1 MKTKIIISLLTI
13 VLSIS
18 SCVFAVPWP
27 NSVSDS
33 DRAYLKVLMKDTWHY
48 IDFYISPETGF
59 PYDSNQAKDITNTTN
74 VGLYLT
80 SVCMAY
86 KLGYVSE
93 DHAVARITKILD
105 SLDTYGNWG
114 RLYNNWLDPEGKNRM
129 AKPGPNNISDYNKL
143 PAGLIVVRRT
153 FPQLNKR
160 CTAFLNEIP
169 WERFHDAGTGR
180 IYYEFDVANKSMRNP
195 VYFYRGEDK
204 ILGHFLMIASGKVPA
219 YTWDKHDLS
228 DEARY
233 GYQYYKHG
241 WQGGGLFMQ
250 FICDMFLDNEGTLL
264 GKSSVN
270 FTWAQILHASK
281 IGAPVWGWSACVSPN
296 GPYLGM
302 GGLVDEVVT
311 PHASVLAVSLF
322 PSEVASNLRR
332 LEEYGLRAPFMV
344 DGKPENFGFRD
355 SVNWK
360 NGRTCDKYLVLDQA
374 MLFLS
379 LVNYCENGL
388 LWKTFGSDEM
398 VKHGKSVITDFRNA
412 KDKRAEQRAYIRG
425 LSAEEYDA
433 FWIDSKPGAEYV
445 PGMYIEKVLWA
456 RSLSSKAML
465 GLTLDW
471 KVSDGAG
478 TAVAEGHEGAELVA
492 HQLRKVKDI
501 KVPTDK
507 AVYGTTWTFEASLV
521 DGKAVLSSRKAKIRF
536 PMCRMLEGKWK
547 IAKGDKP
554 EWADTD
560 LDDAAWELS
569 YVPLRWE
576 ETAFPD
582 YDGIAWYRLH
592 FDLSPELLKCWGD
605 APLAVGMGAIDDAD
619 ETFLNGKKIGKSG
632 EFPPVEQTAYDKPR
646 IYAFDRGLLREHNVL
661 AVRVSDWGGN
671 GGIWRGPVLI
681 GPVTE
686 VKELIGEAR

>member
-1 MKTKIIISLLTI
+1 LRNIVISTLLI
-13 VLSIS
+13 VLTYTSYS
-18 SCVFAVPWP
+18 FAAPWP

-33 DRAYLKVLMKDTWHY
+33 DRAYLKELMKDTWHY
-48 IDFYISPETGF
+48 IDFFISPETGF

-93 DHAVARITKILD
+93 EHAVARITKILD
-105 SLDTYGNWG
+105 SLDTYGNWN
-114 RLYNNWLDPEGKNRM
+114 RLYNNWLDPEGKNRA

-153 FPQLNKR
+153 FPQLRKR
-160 CTAFLNEIP
+160 CTDFLDEIP
-169 WERFHDAGTGR
+169 WEKFHDAGTGR
-180 IYYEFDVANKSMRNP
+180 IYYEFDVAEKSMRNP
-195 VYFYRGEDK
+195 VFFYRGEDK

-322 PSEVASNLRR
+322 PSEVVSNLKR
-332 LEEYGLRAPFMV
+332 LEDYGLRTPFMV
-344 DGKPENFGFRD
+344 DGKPEKFGFRD

-360 NGRTCDKYLVLDQA
+360 NGQTCDKYLVLDQA

-388 LWKTFGSDEM
+388 LWKTFDSDEM
-398 VKHGKSVITDFRNA
+398 VKYGKSVISDYKKA
-412 KDKRAEQRAYIRG
+412 DSQRAAQRDYIRK
-425 LSAEEYDA
+425 LSADDIDT
-433 FWIDSKPGAEYV
+433 FWIGRE
-445 PGMYIEKVLWA
+445 IWA
-456 RSLSSKAML
+456 RSLSSNAAPDIKES
-465 GLTLDW
+465 W
-471 KVSDGAG
+471 KVSDESGRVIVQG
-478 TAVAEGHEGAELVA
+478 SENTGLLA
-492 HQLRKVKDI
+492 HGINMVKEVE
-501 KVPTDK
+501 VPDNK
-507 AVYGTTWTFEASLV
+507 EEYGTMWTFEASLERP
-521 DGKAVLSSRKAKIRF
+521 GAAAVTRVVKVRF
-536 PMCRMLEGKWK
+536 PMSLMLEGKWK
-547 IAKGDKP
+547 IADGNMA
-554 EWADTD
+554 EWASPDF
-560 LDDAAWELS
+560 DDSAWKEA

-576 ETAFPD
+576 EEALKD
-582 YDGIAWYRLH
+582 YDGVAWYRLH
-592 FDLSPELLKCWGD
+592 FDIPAEMLKRWGD
-605 APLAVGMGAIDDAD
+605 MPLAVGMGAVDDAD
-619 ETFLNGKKIGKSG
+619 ETFLNGQMIGKSG
-632 EFPPVEQTAYDKPR
+632 EFPPVKKTAYDTPR
-646 IYAFDRGLLREHNVL
+646 IYAFDKGLLKEHNVL

-681 GPVTE
+681 GPADE
-686 VKELIGEAR
+686 VRQLIGESR

>member
-1 MKTKIIISLLTI
+1 MSIKSVISIAIILL
-13 VLSIS
+13 S
-18 SCVFAVPWP
+18 SGAYAAPWP
-27 NSVSDS
+27 DSVSTS
-33 DRAYLKVLMKDTWHY
+33 DRAYLNELMKDTWHY

-93 DHAVARITKILD
+93 EHAVARITKILD
-105 SLDTYGNWG
+105 SLDTYGNWN
-114 RLYNNWLDPEGKNRM
+114 RLYNNWLDPEGKNRA

-153 FPQLNKR
+153 FPQLRKR
-160 CTAFLNEIP
+160 CTDFLDEIP
-169 WERFHDAGTGR
+169 WEKFHEAGTGR
-180 IYYEFDVANKSMRNP
+180 IYYEFDVAEKSMRNP
-195 VYFYRGEDK
+195 VFFYRGEDK

-322 PSEVASNLRR
+322 PSEVVSNLKR
-332 LEEYGLRAPFMV
+332 LEEYGLRTPFMV

-388 LWKTFGSDEM
+388 LWKTFDSDEM
-398 VKHGKSVITDFRNA
+398 VKYGKSVISDYKKA
-412 KDKRAEQRAYIRG
+412 DSQRAAQRDYIGG
-425 LSAEEYDA
+425 LSADEIDT
-433 FWIDSKPGAEYV
+433 FWIGKN
-445 PGMYIEKVLWA
+445 IWA
-456 RSLSSKAML
+456 RSLSSKAAPSIKER
-465 GLTLDW
+465 W
-471 KVSDGAG
+471 KVSDNFGKIITQGDESVDLSA
-478 TAVAEGHEGAELVA
+478 HE
-492 HQLRKVKDI
+492 I
-501 KVPTDK
+501 KMIKEVEASTDK
-507 AVYGTTWTFEASLV
+507 AEYGTTWTFEASLERPGAETV
-521 DGKAVLSSRKAKIRF
+521 TRTAKIRF
-536 PMCRMLEGKWK
+536 PSCYMLEGKWK
-547 IAKGDKP
+547 LSTGDRP
-554 EWADTD
+554 DMATTGF
-560 LDDAAWELS
+560 DDSQWGLAP
-569 YVPLRWE
+569 VPLRWE
-576 ETAFPD
+576 ESLLPD
-582 YDGIAWYRLH
+582 FDGTAWYRFH
-592 FDLSPELLKCWGD
+592 FDLPKEFLERWGE
-605 APLAVGMGAIDDAD
+605 APLAVGLGAIDDAD
-619 ETFLNGKKIGKSG
+619 ETYLNGQKIGQGG
-632 EFPPVEQTAYDKPR
+632 EFPPIKKTAYDLPR
-646 IYAFDRGLLREHNVL
+646 VYPFDKGLLREHNIL

-686 VKELIGEAR
+686 VNELIGAAK